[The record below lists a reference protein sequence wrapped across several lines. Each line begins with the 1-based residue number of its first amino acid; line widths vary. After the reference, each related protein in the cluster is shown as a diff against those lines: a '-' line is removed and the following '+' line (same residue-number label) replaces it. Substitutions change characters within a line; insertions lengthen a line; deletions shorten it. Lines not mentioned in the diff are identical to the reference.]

1 MDREK
6 AYALRYLGG
15 DGREMHWTLMRTA
28 MASVANTVLI
38 PMQDVL
44 GLGSEAR
51 MNLPGRQGGNWG
63 FRFSWDQVTP
73 EITRRLREMVDTY
86 DR

>member
-1 MDREK
+1 
-6 AYALRYLGG
+6 
-15 DGREMHWTLMRTA
+15 
-28 MASVANTVLI
+28 
-38 PMQDVL
+38 MQDVL

-51 MNLPGRQGGNWG
+51 MNLPGRASGNWC

-73 EITRRLREMVDTY
+73 EIVKRLRTLVDTY